1 MPKANLNY
9 WSKKLKRNI
18 EKQKEDIKTLRKLAW
33 KVFII
38 WECQTK
44 NKNHLINRVQKILL

>member
-9 WSKKLKRNI
+9 WTKKLKRNI